1 MEQKK
6 SKFSNWMRNSITA
19 RMLVVGFLLLVLL
32 IPLEFVKSLIN
43 ERANRQKEVV
53 SEINEKWGNEVLLS
67 GPIVKIPY
75 KVILEEKI
83 YNEKSN
89 SYYTKTKE
97 KTENAYFFPDQLDF
111 SSSVD
116 SKPLKRSI
124 YESVVYS
131 ANIEI
136 QGNFPIISFS
146 DTDIPEENILWEK
159 ASIILQTSNLK
170 GIKSSPSVNLGSQKL
185 SLTPQ
190 HSKSHLNT
198 IQTNYIKNAKEIF
211 TTPQTYSLDLKI
223 NGSESLK
230 FLPIGKETEATMKS
244 NWHSP
249 SFDGN
254 FLPEDSNK
262 EISKD
267 GFSATWR
274 VFQINREFEQSFFG
288 SLPNLSSS
296 AFGTTLIIPVD
307 EYQKSERTA
316 KYGFMV
322 IGLTLLVFLLIQ
334 LVSKIYI
341 HPFQYVMIGLALIMF
356 YTLLLSISEHSNFFK
371 AYAIAA
377 FSVLALITIYSRAI
391 LQGFKFPLLICT
403 SLASLYGFIY
413 VIIQLEN
420 YALLV
425 GSIGLFL
432 ILAIIMFASRR
443 IDWNNDNQ
451 QSVSEAVIN

>member
-6 SKFSNWMRNSITA
+6 SRFSNWMRNSITA

-43 ERANRQKEVV
+43 ERAYRQEEVV
-53 SEINEKWGNEVLLS
+53 REINEKWGNEVLLS
-67 GPIVKIPY
+67 GPILKIPY
-75 KVILEEKI
+75 KVIFEEKI
-83 YNEKSN
+83 FNEKSN

-97 KTENAYFFPDQLDF
+97 SIENAYFFPDKLNIISQ
-111 SSSVD
+111 VD
-116 SKPLKRSI
+116 TKPLNRSI

-131 ANIEI
+131 AAIEVK
-136 QGNFPIISFS
+136 GNFPIIDFS
-146 DTDIPEENILWEK
+146 DTDIADENILWEK
-159 ASIILQTSNLK
+159 ATVLLKTSNLK
-170 GIKSSPSVNLGSQKL
+170 GIKTTPVVNLASEAL
-185 SLTPQ
+185 SMTPQ
-190 HSKSHLNT
+190 YSTEYLNT
-198 IQTNYIKNAKEIF
+198 IQSNYIANAKEIF
-211 TTPQTYSLDLKI
+211 AAPLPFFFDLKI

-230 FLPIGKETEATMKS
+230 FLPIGKETDATMKS

-254 FLPEDSNK
+254 FLPEDTNK

-267 GFSATWR
+267 GFTASWR
-274 VFQINREFEQSFFG
+274 ILQINRQFEQSFFG
-288 SLPNLSSS
+288 HLPDLSAS
-296 AFGTTLIIPVD
+296 AFGTNLIIPVD

-341 HPFQYVMIGLALIMF
+341 HPFQYVMIGLALVMF
-356 YTLLLSISEHSNFFK
+356 YTLLISISEHSNFFK

-377 FSVLALITIYSRAI
+377 VSVLALITVYSRAI
-391 LQGFKFPLLICT
+391 LKGFKFPLLICA

-443 IDWNNDNQ
+443 IDWNND
-451 QSVSEAVIN
+451 

>member
-6 SKFSNWMRNSITA
+6 SRFSNWMRNSITA

-43 ERANRQKEVV
+43 ERAYRQEEVV
-53 SEINEKWGNEVLLS
+53 KEINEKWGNEVLLS

-75 KVILEEKI
+75 KVISEEKI
-83 YNEKSN
+83 FNEKSN

-97 KTENAYFFPDQLDF
+97 TVENAYFFPDKLNIVSQ
-111 SSSVD
+111 VD
-116 SKPLKRSI
+116 TKPLNRSI

-131 ANIEI
+131 AAIDVK
-136 QGNFPIISFS
+136 GNFPKIDFS
-146 DTDIPEENILWEK
+146 DTDIADENILWEK
-159 ASIILQTSNLK
+159 AIVLLKTSNLK
-170 GIKSSPSVNLGSQKL
+170 GIKTTPIVNLASE
-185 SLTPQ
+185 SLLMTPQ
-190 HSKSHLNT
+190 YSTEYLNT
-198 IQTNYIKNAKEIF
+198 IQSNYIANAKEMF
-211 TTPQTYSLDLKI
+211 VEPLAFSFDLKI

-230 FLPIGKETEATMKS
+230 FLPIGKETDATMKS

-254 FLPEDSNK
+254 FLPEDTNK
-262 EISKD
+262 EISED
-267 GFSATWR
+267 GFTANWR
-274 VFQINREFEQSFFG
+274 ILQINRQFEQSFFG
-288 SLPNLSSS
+288 HLPDLSSS
-296 AFGTTLIIPVD
+296 SFGTKLIIPVD

-341 HPFQYVMIGLALIMF
+341 HPFQYVMIGLALVMF
-356 YTLLLSISEHSNFFK
+356 YTLLISISEHSNFFK

-377 FSVLALITIYSRAI
+377 FSVLALITVYSRAI
-391 LQGFKFPLLICT
+391 LKGFKFPLLICG

-443 IDWNNDNQ
+443 IDWNN
-451 QSVSEAVIN
+451 E

>member
-6 SKFSNWMRNSITA
+6 SRFSNWMRNSITA

-43 ERANRQKEVV
+43 ERAYRQEEVV
-53 SEINEKWGNEVLLS
+53 REINEKWGNEVLLS
-67 GPIVKIPY
+67 GPILKIPY
-75 KVILEEKI
+75 KVIFEEKI
-83 YNEKSN
+83 FNEKSN

-97 KTENAYFFPDQLDF
+97 SIENAYFFPDKLNIISQ
-111 SSSVD
+111 VD
-116 SKPLKRSI
+116 TKPLNRSI

-131 ANIEI
+131 ATIDVK
-136 QGNFPIISFS
+136 GNFPKIDFS
-146 DTDIPEENILWEK
+146 DTDIAEENILWEK
-159 ASIILQTSNLK
+159 ATVILKTSNLK
-170 GIKSSPSVNLGSQKL
+170 GIKTTPVVNLASEAL
-185 SLTPQ
+185 SMTPQ
-190 HSKSHLNT
+190 YSTEYLNT
-198 IQTNYIKNAKEIF
+198 IQSNYIANAKEIF
-211 TTPQTYSLDLKI
+211 AAPLPFSFDLKI

-230 FLPIGKETEATMKS
+230 FLPIGKETDATMKS

-254 FLPEDSNK
+254 FLPEDTNK

-267 GFSATWR
+267 GFTANWR
-274 VFQINREFEQSFFG
+274 ILQINRQFEQSFFG
-288 SLPNLSSS
+288 HLPDLSAS
-296 AFGTTLIIPVD
+296 AFGTKLIIPVD

-341 HPFQYVMIGLALIMF
+341 HPFQYVMIGLALVMF
-356 YTLLLSISEHSNFFK
+356 YTLLISISEHSNFFK

-377 FSVLALITIYSRAI
+377 VSVLALITVYSRAI
-391 LQGFKFPLLICT
+391 LKGFKFPLLICA

-443 IDWNNDNQ
+443 IDWNND
-451 QSVSEAVIN
+451 

>member
-1 MEQKK
+1 MVQNK
-6 SKFSNWMRNSITA
+6 SKFGNWMRNSITA

-43 ERANRQKEVV
+43 ERANRQEEVV
-53 SEINEKWGNEVLLS
+53 LEINEKWGNEVLLS
-67 GPIVKIPY
+67 GPILKIPY
-75 KVILEEKI
+75 KVISEEKI

-97 KTENAYFFPDQLDF
+97 KTENAYFFPDQLNI

-124 YESVVYS
+124 YESVVYA
-131 ANIEI
+131 ANIDI

-146 DTDIPEENILWEK
+146 DTDIPEENIFWEK
-159 ASIILQTSNLK
+159 ASVILQISNLK
-170 GIKSSPSVNLGSQKL
+170 GIKTTPMVNLGSEKL
-185 SLTPQ
+185 YMTPQ
-190 HSKSHLNT
+190 YSESHLNT
-198 IQTNYIKNAKEIF
+198 IQSNYIPNAKEIF
-211 TTPQTYSLDLKI
+211 TAPITYSLDLKI

-249 SFDGN
+249 SFDGK

-262 EISKD
+262 VISKD

-274 VFQINREFEQSFFG
+274 VLQINRQFEQSFFG

-356 YTLLLSISEHSNFFK
+356 YTLLLSISEHSDFFK

-377 FSVLALITIYSRAI
+377 FSVLVLITIYSKAI

-443 IDWNNDNQ
+443 IDWNNDSQ
-451 QSVSEAVIN
+451 

>member
-6 SKFSNWMRNSITA
+6 SRFRNWMRNSITA

-43 ERANRQKEVV
+43 ERAYRQEEVV
-53 SEINEKWGNEVLLS
+53 REINQKWGNEVLLS

-75 KVILEEKI
+75 KVISEEKI
-83 YNEKSN
+83 FNEKSN
-89 SYYTKTKE
+89 AYYTKTKE
-97 KTENAYFFPDQLDF
+97 TIENAYFFPDKLNIT
-111 SSSVD
+111 SNVD
-116 SKPLKRSI
+116 TKPLNRSI

-131 ANIEI
+131 AAIGVK
-136 QGNFPIISFS
+136 GNFPTINFS

-159 ASIILQTSNLK
+159 ATVLLKTTNLK
-170 GIKSSPSVNLGSQKL
+170 GIKTTPVVNLASEAL
-185 SLTPQ
+185 SMTPQ
-190 HSKSHLNT
+190 YSTEYLNT
-198 IQTNYIKNAKEIF
+198 IQSNYIANAKEIF
-211 TTPQTYSLDLKI
+211 AAPLPFSFDLKI

-230 FLPIGKETEATMKS
+230 FLPIGKETDATMKS

-254 FLPEDSNK
+254 FLPEDTNK

-267 GFSATWR
+267 GFTATWR
-274 VFQINREFEQSFFG
+274 ILQINRQFEQSFFRH
-288 SLPNLSSS
+288 LPDLSAF
-296 AFGTTLIIPVD
+296 AFGTKLIIPVD
-307 EYQKSERTA
+307 EYQKSERSA
-316 KYGFMV
+316 KYGILV

-334 LVSKIYI
+334 LVSKVYI
-341 HPFQYVMIGLALIMF
+341 HPFQYMMIGLALVMF
-356 YTLLLSISEHSNFFK
+356 YTLLISISEHSNFFK

-377 FSVLALITIYSRAI
+377 FSVLALITVYSRAI
-391 LQGFKFPLLICT
+391 LKGFKFPLLICG

-443 IDWNNDNQ
+443 IDWNND
-451 QSVSEAVIN
+451 

>member
-6 SKFSNWMRNSITA
+6 SRFSNWMRNSITA

-43 ERANRQKEVV
+43 ERAYRQEEVV
-53 SEINEKWGNEVLLS
+53 REINQKWGNEVLLS

-75 KVILEEKI
+75 KVISEEKI
-83 YNEKSN
+83 FNEKSN
-89 SYYTKTKE
+89 AYYTKTKE
-97 KTENAYFFPDQLDF
+97 TIEHAYFFPDKLNIT
-111 SSSVD
+111 SNVD
-116 SKPLKRSI
+116 TKPLNRSI

-131 ANIEI
+131 AAIGVK
-136 QGNFPIISFS
+136 GNFPTIDFS

-159 ASIILQTSNLK
+159 ATVLLKTTNLK
-170 GIKSSPSVNLGSQKL
+170 GIKTTPVVNLASEAL
-185 SLTPQ
+185 SMTPQ
-190 HSKSHLNT
+190 YSTEYLNT
-198 IQTNYIKNAKEIF
+198 IQSNYIANAKEIF
-211 TTPQTYSLDLKI
+211 AAPLPFSFDLKI

-230 FLPIGKETEATMKS
+230 FLPIGKETDATMKS

-254 FLPEDSNK
+254 FLPEDTNK
-262 EISKD
+262 EISQE
-267 GFSATWR
+267 GFTAAWR
-274 VFQINREFEQSFFG
+274 ILQINRQFEQSFFG
-288 SLPNLSSS
+288 QLPDLSAS
-296 AFGTTLIIPVD
+296 AFGTKLIIPVD

-316 KYGFMV
+316 KYGILV

-334 LVSKIYI
+334 LVSRIYI
-341 HPFQYVMIGLALIMF
+341 HPFQYMMIGLALVMF
-356 YTLLLSISEHSNFFK
+356 YTLLISISEHSNFFK
-371 AYAIAA
+371 AYAVAA
-377 FSVLALITIYSRAI
+377 ISVLVLITVYSRAI
-391 LQGFKFPLLICT
+391 LKGFKFPLLICG

-443 IDWNNDNQ
+443 IDWNND
-451 QSVSEAVIN
+451 

>member
-6 SKFSNWMRNSITA
+6 SRFSNWMRNSITA

-43 ERANRQKEVV
+43 ERAYRQEEVV
-53 SEINEKWGNEVLLS
+53 REINEKWGNEVLLS

-75 KVILEEKI
+75 KVISEEKI
-83 YNEKSN
+83 FNEKSN

-97 KTENAYFFPDQLDF
+97 SIETAYFFPDKLNIISQ
-111 SSSVD
+111 VD
-116 SKPLKRSI
+116 TKPLNRST
-124 YESVVYS
+124 YESCVYS
-131 ANIEI
+131 AAIDVT
-136 QGNFPIISFS
+136 GNFPIIDFS
-146 DTDIPEENILWEK
+146 DTDVADENILWEK
-159 ASIILQTSNLK
+159 ATVLLKTSNLK
-170 GIKSSPSVNLGSQKL
+170 GIKTTPVVHLASEAL
-185 SLTPQ
+185 SMTPQ
-190 HSKSHLNT
+190 YSTEYLNT
-198 IQTNYIKNAKEIF
+198 IQSNYIANAKEIF
-211 TTPQTYSLDLKI
+211 AAPLPFSFDLKI

-230 FLPIGKETEATMKS
+230 FLPIGKETDATMQS

-254 FLPEDSNK
+254 FLPEDTNK

-267 GFSATWR
+267 GFTASWR
-274 VFQINREFEQSFFG
+274 ILQINRQFEQSFFG
-288 SLPNLSSS
+288 HLPDLSTS
-296 AFGTTLIIPVD
+296 AFGTKLIIPVD

-341 HPFQYVMIGLALIMF
+341 HPFQYVMIGLALVMF
-356 YTLLLSISEHSNFFK
+356 YTLLISISEHSNFFN

-377 FSVLALITIYSRAI
+377 ISVLALITVYSRAI
-391 LQGFKFPLLICT
+391 LKGFKFPLLICA

-443 IDWNNDNQ
+443 IDWNNE
-451 QSVSEAVIN
+451 S

>member
-6 SKFSNWMRNSITA
+6 SRFSNWMRNSITA

-43 ERANRQKEVV
+43 ERAYRQEEVV
-53 SEINEKWGNEVLLS
+53 REINEKWGNEVLLS

-75 KVILEEKI
+75 KVISEEKI
-83 YNEKSN
+83 FNEKSN
-89 SYYTKTKE
+89 AYYTKTKE
-97 KTENAYFFPDQLDF
+97 TVENAYFFPDKLDIT
-111 SSSVD
+111 SNVD
-116 SKPLKRSI
+116 TKPLNRSI

-131 ANIEI
+131 ATIDVK
-136 QGNFPIISFS
+136 GNFPKIDFS

-159 ASIILQTSNLK
+159 ATVLLKTSNLK
-170 GIKSSPSVNLGSQKL
+170 GIKTTPVVNLASEAL
-185 SLTPQ
+185 SMTPQ
-190 HSKSHLNT
+190 YSTEYLNT
-198 IQTNYIKNAKEIF
+198 IQSNYIANAKEIF
-211 TTPQTYSLDLKI
+211 AAPLPFFFDLKI

-230 FLPIGKETEATMKS
+230 FLPIGKETDATMKS

-254 FLPEDSNK
+254 FLPEDTNK

-267 GFSATWR
+267 GFTASWR
-274 VFQINREFEQSFFG
+274 ILQINRQFEQSFFG
-288 SLPNLSSS
+288 HLPDLSAS
-296 AFGTTLIIPVD
+296 AFGTNLIIPVD

-341 HPFQYVMIGLALIMF
+341 HPFQYVMIGLALVMF
-356 YTLLLSISEHSNFFK
+356 YTLLISISEHSNFFK

-377 FSVLALITIYSRAI
+377 VSVLALITVYSRAI
-391 LQGFKFPLLICT
+391 LKGFKFPLLICA

-443 IDWNNDNQ
+443 IDWNND
-451 QSVSEAVIN
+451 

>member
-1 MEQKK
+1 MESQRN
-6 SKFSNWMRNSITA
+6 KFSNWLRNSITA
-19 RMLVVGFLLLVLL
+19 RMLVVGFLLLILL

-43 ERANRQKEVV
+43 ERAYRQEEVV
-53 SEINEKWGNEVLLS
+53 REINEKWGNEVLLS

-75 KVILEEKI
+75 KVISEEKI
-83 YNEKSN
+83 FNEKSN
-89 SYYTKTKE
+89 AYYTKTKE
-97 KTENAYFFPDQLDF
+97 TIENAYFFPEKLNI
-111 SSSVD
+111 SSQVD
-116 SKPLKRSI
+116 TKPLNRSI

-131 ANIEI
+131 AAIDI
-136 QGNFPIISFS
+136 KGSFPKIDFTN
-146 DTDIPEENILWEK
+146 TDIPEENILWEK
-159 ASIILQTSNLK
+159 ATVLLKTSNLK
-170 GIKSSPSVNLGSQKL
+170 GIKTTPIVNLASEAL

-190 HSKSHLNT
+190 YSKEYLNT
-198 IQTNYIKNAKEIF
+198 IQSNYIANAKEIF
-211 TTPQTYSLDLKI
+211 TESLPFSFNLKI

-254 FLPEDSNK
+254 FLPEDTNK

-267 GFSATWR
+267 GFTATWR
-274 VFQINREFEQSFFG
+274 ILQINRQFEQSFFG
-288 SLPNLSSS
+288 HLPNLSSS
-296 AFGTTLIIPVD
+296 AFGTKLIIPVD

-334 LVSKIYI
+334 LVSKMYI
-341 HPFQYVMIGLALIMF
+341 HPFQYVMIGLALVMF
-356 YTLLLSISEHSNFFK
+356 YTLLISISEHSNFLK

-377 FSVLALITIYSRAI
+377 FSVLALITVYSRAI
-391 LQGFKFPLLICT
+391 LKGFKFPLLICA

-443 IDWNNDNQ
+443 IDWNN
-451 QSVSEAVIN
+451 E

>member
-6 SKFSNWMRNSITA
+6 SRFSNWMRNSITA

-43 ERANRQKEVV
+43 ERAYRQEEVV
-53 SEINEKWGNEVLLS
+53 REINEKWGNEVLLS

-75 KVILEEKI
+75 KIISEEKI
-83 YNEKSN
+83 FNEKSN

-97 KTENAYFFPDQLDF
+97 SIETAYFFPDKLNIISQ
-111 SSSVD
+111 VD
-116 SKPLKRSI
+116 TKPLNRSI

-131 ANIEI
+131 AAIDVT
-136 QGNFPIISFS
+136 GNFPIIDFS
-146 DTDIPEENILWEK
+146 DTEIADENILWEK
-159 ASIILQTSNLK
+159 ATVLLKTSNLK
-170 GIKSSPSVNLGSQKL
+170 GIKTTPVVNLASEAL
-185 SLTPQ
+185 SMTPQ
-190 HSKSHLNT
+190 YSTEYLNT
-198 IQTNYIKNAKEIF
+198 IQSNYIANAKEIF
-211 TTPQTYSLDLKI
+211 AAPLPFSLDLKI

-230 FLPIGKETEATMKS
+230 FLPIGKETDATMQS

-254 FLPEDSNK
+254 FLPEDTNK

-267 GFSATWR
+267 GFTASWR
-274 VFQINREFEQSFFG
+274 ILQINRQFEQSFFG
-288 SLPNLSSS
+288 HLPDLSTS
-296 AFGTTLIIPVD
+296 AFGTKLIIPVD

-341 HPFQYVMIGLALIMF
+341 HPFQYVMIGLALVMF
-356 YTLLLSISEHSNFFK
+356 YTLLISISEHSNFFN

-377 FSVLALITIYSRAI
+377 ISVLVLITVYSRAI
-391 LQGFKFPLLICT
+391 LKGFKFPLLIC
-403 SLASLYGFIY
+403 AS
-413 VIIQLEN
+413 
-420 YALLV
+420 
-425 GSIGLFL
+425 
-432 ILAIIMFASRR
+432 
-443 IDWNNDNQ
+443 
-451 QSVSEAVIN
+451 

>member
-6 SKFSNWMRNSITA
+6 SRFRNWMRNSITA

-43 ERANRQKEVV
+43 ERAYRQEEVV
-53 SEINEKWGNEVLLS
+53 REINQKWGNEVLLS

-75 KVILEEKI
+75 KVISEEKI
-83 YNEKSN
+83 FNEKSN
-89 SYYTKTKE
+89 AYYTKTKE
-97 KTENAYFFPDQLDF
+97 TIENAYFFPDKLNIT
-111 SSSVD
+111 SNVD
-116 SKPLKRSI
+116 TKPLNRSI

-131 ANIEI
+131 AAIGVK
-136 QGNFPIISFS
+136 GNFPTIDFS

-159 ASIILQTSNLK
+159 ATVLLKTTNLK
-170 GIKSSPSVNLGSQKL
+170 GIKTTPVVNLASEAL
-185 SLTPQ
+185 SMTPQ
-190 HSKSHLNT
+190 YSTEYLNT
-198 IQTNYIKNAKEIF
+198 IQSNYIATAKEIF
-211 TTPQTYSLDLKI
+211 AAPLPFSFDLKI

-230 FLPIGKETEATMKS
+230 FLPIGKETDATMKS

-254 FLPEDSNK
+254 FLPEDTNK

-267 GFSATWR
+267 GFTATWR
-274 VFQINREFEQSFFG
+274 ILQINRQFEQSFFRH
-288 SLPNLSSS
+288 LPDLSAS
-296 AFGTTLIIPVD
+296 AFGTKLIIPVD

-316 KYGFMV
+316 KYGILV

-334 LVSKIYI
+334 LVSKVYI
-341 HPFQYVMIGLALIMF
+341 HPFQYMMIGLALVMF
-356 YTLLLSISEHSNFFK
+356 YTLLISISEHSNFFK

-377 FSVLALITIYSRAI
+377 FSVLALITVYSRAI
-391 LQGFKFPLLICT
+391 LKGFKFPLLICA

-443 IDWNNDNQ
+443 IDWNND
-451 QSVSEAVIN
+451 

>member
-6 SKFSNWMRNSITA
+6 SRFSNWMRNSITA

-43 ERANRQKEVV
+43 ERAYRQEEVV
-53 SEINEKWGNEVLLS
+53 REINEKWGNEVLLS
-67 GPIVKIPY
+67 GPILKIPY
-75 KVILEEKI
+75 KVIFEEKI
-83 YNEKSN
+83 FNEKSN

-97 KTENAYFFPDQLDF
+97 SIENAYFFPDKLNIISQ
-111 SSSVD
+111 VD
-116 SKPLKRSI
+116 TKPLNRSI

-131 ANIEI
+131 ATIDVK
-136 QGNFPIISFS
+136 GNFPKIDFS
-146 DTDIPEENILWEK
+146 DTDIAEENILWEK
-159 ASIILQTSNLK
+159 ATVILKTSNLK
-170 GIKSSPSVNLGSQKL
+170 GIKTTPVVNLASEAL
-185 SLTPQ
+185 SMTPQ
-190 HSKSHLNT
+190 YSTEYLNT
-198 IQTNYIKNAKEIF
+198 IQSNYIANAKEIF
-211 TTPQTYSLDLKI
+211 AAPLSFSFDLKI

-230 FLPIGKETEATMKS
+230 FLPIGKETDATMKS

-254 FLPEDSNK
+254 FLPEDTNK

-267 GFSATWR
+267 GFTASWR
-274 VFQINREFEQSFFG
+274 ILQINRQFEQSFFG
-288 SLPNLSSS
+288 HLPDLSAS
-296 AFGTTLIIPVD
+296 AFGTNLIIPVD

-341 HPFQYVMIGLALIMF
+341 HPFQYVMIGLALVMF
-356 YTLLLSISEHSNFFK
+356 YTLLISISEHSNFFK

-377 FSVLALITIYSRAI
+377 VSVLALITVYSRAI
-391 LQGFKFPLLICT
+391 LKGFKFPLLICA

-443 IDWNNDNQ
+443 IDWNND
-451 QSVSEAVIN
+451 

>member
-6 SKFSNWMRNSITA
+6 SRFSNWMRNSITA

-43 ERANRQKEVV
+43 ERAYRQEEVV
-53 SEINEKWGNEVLLS
+53 REINEKWGNEVLLS

-75 KVILEEKI
+75 KVISEEKI
-83 YNEKSN
+83 FNEKTN
-89 SYYTKTKE
+89 AYYTKTKE
-97 KTENAYFFPDQLDF
+97 TVENAYFFPDKL
-111 SSSVD
+111 SITSNVD
-116 SKPLKRSI
+116 TKPLNRSI

-131 ANIEI
+131 AAIDVK
-136 QGNFPIISFS
+136 GNFPKIDFS

-159 ASIILQTSNLK
+159 ATVLLKTSNLK
-170 GIKSSPSVNLGSQKL
+170 GIKTTPIVNLDSEAL
-185 SLTPQ
+185 SMTPQ
-190 HSKSHLNT
+190 YSTEYLNT
-198 IQTNYIKNAKEIF
+198 IQSNYIANAKEIF
-211 TTPQTYSLDLKI
+211 TAPLSFSFDLKI

-230 FLPIGKETEATMKS
+230 FLPIGKETDATMKS

-254 FLPEDSNK
+254 FLPEDTNK
-262 EISKD
+262 EISQD
-267 GFSATWR
+267 GFTATWR
-274 VFQINREFEQSFFG
+274 ILQINRQFEQSFFG
-288 SLPNLSSS
+288 HLPDLTAS
-296 AFGTTLIIPVD
+296 AFGTKLIIPVD

-316 KYGFMV
+316 KYGILV

-334 LVSKIYI
+334 LVSKVYI
-341 HPFQYVMIGLALIMF
+341 HPFQYMMIGLALVMF
-356 YTLLLSISEHSNFFK
+356 YTLLISISEHSNFFK

-391 LQGFKFPLLICT
+391 LKGFKFPLLICA

-443 IDWNNDNQ
+443 IDWNN
-451 QSVSEAVIN
+451 E